1 MLTVFVQD
9 VSISTPSRRGKTP
22 STGYEGQQQPPSLA
36 LFDPTVRAAA
46 VAAAGAISATGT
58 ISATSTP
65 SVAHSTSLA
74 GVPPSSSSYLAA
86 NTPGDMLSPVS
97 TYGTP
102 SAPSPPSQTE
112 TPVLTFPSPHQQQE
126 AFTARL
132 YQDVVGGGQGSGGAR
147 ATQQQQQQQQQQLA
161 TIAAAVPLL
170 RPQSPAHSRAAADT
184 YSDAWIPTPA
194 CKQVGF
200 HTAYRRCNF

>member
-1 MLTVFVQD
+1 MPYSLIQD

-46 VAAAGAISATGT
+46 VAAATSA

-65 SVAHSTSLA
+65 SAAHSASLA

-86 NTPGDMLSPVS
+86 GDMLSPVS

-102 SAPSPPSQTE
+102 SAPSPPSSE

-132 YQDVVGGGQGSGGAR
+132 YQDVAGGGQGSGGAR
-147 ATQQQQQQQQQQLA
+147 ATQQQQQQQLA
-161 TIAAAVPLL
+161 TPAAAVPL

-200 HTAYRRCNF
+200 HVPVLAL

>member
-1 MLTVFVQD
+1 MLNAYRTVFVQD

-46 VAAAGAISATGT
+46 VAAAGAISAT
-58 ISATSTP
+58 STP
-65 SVAHSTSLA
+65 SAAHSTSLA
-74 GVPPSSSSYLAA
+74 GVPPSSSFLAA

-102 SAPSPPSQTE
+102 SAPSPPSSSQTE

-132 YQDVVGGGQGSGGAR
+132 YQDVVGGQGSSAR
-147 ATQQQQQQQQQQLA
+147 AAQQQQQHQQQQQQQQQQLA
-161 TIAAAVPLL
+161 TPAAAVPL

-194 CKQVGF
+194 CKKVGF
-200 HTAYRRCNF
+200 HTAYRMF

>member
-1 MLTVFVQD
+1 MQD

-22 STGYEGQQQPPSLA
+22 STGYEGQQQQQPPSLA

-46 VAAAGAISATGT
+46 VAAATGA

-65 SVAHSTSLA
+65 SAAHSTSLA
-74 GVPPSSSSYLAA
+74 GVPPSSSFLAA
-86 NTPGDMLSPVS
+86 NTTGDMLSPVS

-102 SAPSPPSQTE
+102 SAPSPPAASQTE

-132 YQDVVGGGQGSGGAR
+132 YQDVVVGGQGGSVAR
-147 ATQQQQQQQQQQLA
+147 ASQQQQQQQQQA
-161 TIAAAVPLL
+161 APAAAVPLL

-194 CKQVGF
+194 CKQVGAY
-200 HTAYRRCNF
+200 TAYQYRSCNS

>member
-1 MLTVFVQD
+1 MLTLFVQD

-22 STGYEGQQQPPSLA
+22 STGYEGQHQQQPPSLA

-46 VAAAGAISATGT
+46 AAAATGA

-65 SVAHSTSLA
+65 SAAHSLA
-74 GVPPSSSSYLAA
+74 GAPPSSSYLAA
-86 NTPGDMLSPVS
+86 STPGDMLSPVS

-102 SAPSPPSQTE
+102 SAPSPPSASQTE

-132 YQDVVGGGQGSGGAR
+132 YQDVVGGGQVSGGAR
-147 ATQQQQQQQQQQLA
+147 ASQQQQQLA
-161 TIAAAVPLL
+161 APAAAVPLL

-200 HTAYRRCNF
+200 HTAYRCCNS

>member
-1 MLTVFVQD
+1 M
-9 VSISTPSRRGKTP
+9 SISTPSRRGKTP
-22 STGYEGQQQPPSLA
+22 STGYDGQQQPPSLA

-46 VAAAGAISATGT
+46 VAAATGA

-65 SVAHSTSLA
+65 SAAHSASLA
-74 GVPPSSSSYLAA
+74 GVPHSSSSSYLAA

-102 SAPSPPSQTE
+102 SAPSPPSASQTE

-132 YQDVVGGGQGSGGAR
+132 YQDVVGGGQGSG
-147 ATQQQQQQQQQQLA
+147 ATGQQQQQQQQQLA
-161 TIAAAVPLL
+161 TPAAAVPLL

-200 HTAYRRCNF
+200 PYSVPVL

>member
-1 MLTVFVQD
+1 

-22 STGYEGQQQPPSLA
+22 STGYDGQQQPPSLA

-46 VAAAGAISATGT
+46 VAAATGA

-65 SVAHSTSLA
+65 SAAHSASLA
-74 GVPPSSSSYLAA
+74 GVPHSSSSSYLAA

-102 SAPSPPSQTE
+102 SAPSPPSASQTE

-132 YQDVVGGGQGSGGAR
+132 YQDVVGGGQGSG
-147 ATQQQQQQQQQQLA
+147 ATGQQQQQQQQQLA
-161 TIAAAVPLL
+161 TPAAAVPLL

-200 HTAYRRCNF
+200 PYSVPVL

>member
-1 MLTVFVQD
+1 
-9 VSISTPSRRGKTP
+9 
-22 STGYEGQQQPPSLA
+22 
-36 LFDPTVRAAA
+36 
-46 VAAAGAISATGT
+46 
-58 ISATSTP
+58 
-65 SVAHSTSLA
+65 
-74 GVPPSSSSYLAA
+74 
-86 NTPGDMLSPVS
+86 MLSPVS

-102 SAPSPPSQTE
+102 SAPSPPASSQTE

-132 YQDVVGGGQGSGGAR
+132 YQDVAGGGQGSSAR
-147 ATQQQQQQQQQQLA
+147 ASQQQQQQQQQQLA
-161 TIAAAVPLL
+161 TPAAAVPLL

-200 HTAYRRCNF
+200 YKAYRTVVV